1 MLDTAWSC
9 RGQEGRAEFR
19 ERLDWSLGA
28 GVQVDG
34 WRAGKGIS
42 VDGNREDTIGPVEL
56 AGGGD
61 ANPVKV
67 TLESFSVT

>member
-1 MLDTAWSC
+1 M
-9 RGQEGRAEFR
+9 
-19 ERLDWSLGA
+19 
-28 GVQVDG
+28 
-34 WRAGKGIS
+34 
-42 VDGNREDTIGPVEL
+42 DGNREDTIGPVEL